1 MPRPTLPESIPALPE
16 ASQDEV
22 SLRDLYIILKR
33 WRRFIAVFTLV
44 SIVATLLVSLVL
56 PRVYV
61 SKVTLSLGLNGQ
73 SVGGSGI
80 TAQLLTNLPSLA
92 GLAQGFTD
100 LMGTKVIADQ
110 LDEPDP
116 DRKYKARFLE
126 KQGLFVLT
134 ARGGSSMESL
144 RNAQRFSDVAK
155 RYFKGRLVLAVISNL
170 ESLLSRSRLDIAN
183 MQENLRRLQLE
194 LKNTPTET
202 RTIEALLPST
212 GLNGR
217 ASGALSA
224 RGTSPAFATLSVQ
237 EATLR
242 TGLAQARAL
251 IEALEGIQGQ
261 PGELDKLIGQAL
273 QLQELVPAAE
283 PLHPDQPRPL
293 LYALIAGVLGL
304 LIALIV
310 PFVVEAVREP
320 KPRDT
325 WSPGRFS

>member
-1 MPRPTLPESIPALPE
+1 M

-22 SLRDLYIILKR
+22 SLRDLYVILRR
-33 WRRFIAVFTLV
+33 WRVLIAVLTLIPM
-44 SIVATLLVSLVL
+44 IVTLLVCLIL

-100 LMGTKVIADQ
+100 LMGTKVIAGQ
-110 LDEPDP
+110 LGDSDP
-116 DRKYKARFLE
+116 DRKYTARFLE
-126 KQGLFVLT
+126 KQGLFALT
-134 ARGGSSMESL
+134 ARGGSSIESL
-144 RNAQRFSDVAK
+144 KNAQRFSEVAK
-155 RYFKGRLVLAVISNL
+155 QYFKGRLVLAVISNL
-170 ESLLSRSRLDIAN
+170 ESLLTRSRIDIAN
-183 MQENLRRLQLE
+183 MQENLRRLQIE
-194 LKNTPTET
+194 LKNTPPET

-212 GLNGR
+212 AGSGR
-217 ASGALSA
+217 ANGALSA

-242 TGLAQARAL
+242 TGLAQSQAL
-251 IEALEGIQGQ
+251 IEALESIQRQ

-283 PLHPDQPRPL
+283 PLRPDQPRPL
-293 LYALIAGVLGL
+293 LYTLIAGVLGL
-304 LIALIV
+304 FIGLIA
-310 PFVVEAVREP
+310 PFVIEAVREP
-320 KPRDT
+320 T
-325 WSPGRFS
+325 AA